1 MRFDRNIQNVI
12 KRIVMAYNAKTL
24 KQAADLMNVTASII
38 GNRIHRNSFPHYL
51 VLTCIIDTGVNPQWL
66 CTGEGEPNI
75 DGLKTEKKTIEVSTE
90 ALEKLER
97 IAALKKDGAITE
109 DEYNLLKGSIFKAN

>member
-12 KRIVMAYNAKTL
+12 KRIIMAYNAKTI
-24 KQAADLMNVTASII
+24 KQAADLMNVTASVI
-38 GNRIHRNSFPHYL
+38 GNRIHRNSFPHDL

-75 DGLKTEKKTIEVSTE
+75 DGIKTEKKSIDISIE

-97 IAALKKDGAITE
+97 LGALKKDNLITE
-109 DEYNLLKGSIFKAN
+109 NEYLLLKNSIFNN